1 MMGDNSFWFVDYKFE
16 SASSL
21 RGQDVKMYCTYNY
34 SITLVNQNS
43 FVPSPRT
50 LSSVVNVIGFKIFAL

>member
-1 MMGDNSFWFVDYKFE
+1 MMVDNSFWFVDYKFE

-21 RGQDVKMYCTYNY
+21 RGQDVKRYCTY